1 MATTGRTA
9 AADSD
14 EAALATTLREAD
26 FVHFVSHADGDA
38 IAAAGLLANALP
50 TDTAFQ
56 VSIARTRSAANRRF
70 DASAATTVSIGFTTD
85 QSDDSLDGDS
95 NALVAFDVTNELGN
109 GDPVLAL
116 AGAIAANVVPRGEAL
131 DAATEAGIERRPGVG
146 IPTADLG
153 DGLAHSTFL
162 HAGVSG
168 DEQQAGALLA
178 ELELPATMDER
189 AHRRVASAVALE
201 ATAPPAPESAT
212 EPLERVLKPHV
223 LTDGP
228 FETIEGYAD
237 VLDGLARSDP
247 GLASALAIGHE
258 NRTAA
263 LDAWRDHA
271 NAVHDAVRLGDR
283 TRRSGLVLLE
293 TDRADPWTTARIV
306 RDFRSAEPA
315 VLVVGADEIALAT
328 TDSDAVS
335 RLESIA
341 AIESVGGRSRLA
353 NATTDAEA
361 DEIVAGLE
369 ADR

>member
-14 EAALATTLREAD
+14 EAALATTLHEAD

-56 VSIARTRSAANRRF
+56 VSIARTQAAADRRIDAASGTTVTIGLSADHP
-70 DASAATTVSIGFTTD
+70 DASL
-85 QSDDSLDGDS
+85 DDDS
-95 NALVAFDVTNELGN
+95 NALVAFDVANERGTA
-109 GDPVLAL
+109 DPVLAL
-116 AGAIAANVVPRGEAL
+116 AGAIATNVVPRGAAL
-131 DAATEAGIERRPGVG
+131 DAATEAGVDRRPGVG

-201 ATAPPAPESAT
+201 VTAPPAPERAA
-212 EPLERVLKPHV
+212 EALERVLKPHV
-223 LTDGP
+223 LTDRP

-247 GLASALAIGHE
+247 GLASTLAIGHE

-271 NAVHDAVRLGDR
+271 RAVHDAVRLGER

-293 TDRADPWTTARIV
+293 TDRADPWTTARLV

-315 VLVVGADEIALAT
+315 VLVVGAADVALAT
-328 TDSDAVS
+328 TDSDALA

-353 NATTDAEA
+353 SATTDAEA
-361 DEIVAGLE
+361 EEIVAALE